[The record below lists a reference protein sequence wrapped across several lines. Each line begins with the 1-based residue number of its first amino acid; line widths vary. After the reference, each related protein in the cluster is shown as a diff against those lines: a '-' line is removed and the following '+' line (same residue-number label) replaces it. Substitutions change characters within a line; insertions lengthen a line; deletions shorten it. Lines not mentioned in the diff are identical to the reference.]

1 MSNAHVYEK
10 ITARVLEQLAAG
22 TVPWHKPWSGGT
34 RQRPRNLVSRKPYHG
49 VNIFVTACQGYT
61 SPYWLTIN
69 QLKQLGGCDRSRF
82 CRKKHEHAH
91 VRKGE
96 TGTPIVFWSSR
107 EVVRQAAGEPEP
119 HTDRIFLARYSHVWN
134 VAQVTGIDGKVPV
147 DEAIVEREFSPI
159 EECERIVRGL
169 VDAPTIEH
177 RIDQR
182 AYYQANV
189 DRIVIPRPETFES
202 AEDYYATLFHELA
215 HATGHPKRLNRET
228 LVDRT
233 AFGDTNYSEEEL
245 VAEFA
250 ATFLCGVAGI
260 ENRVVDNSAAYLA
273 SWSRKLESDKHLVLR
288 AASKAQ
294 RAADHLLGVVPDA
307 VAAEDATPEEA
318 ATA

>member
-1 MSNAHVYEK
+1 MNNAQVYEK
-10 ITARVLEQLAAG
+10 ITSRVLAQLEAG

-34 RQRPRNLVSRKPYHG
+34 RRRPQNLVSKRPYHG
-49 VNIFVTACQGYT
+49 VNVFVTACQGYT
-61 SPYWLTIN
+61 SPFWVTMN
-69 QLKQLGGCDRSRF
+69 QLRQIGGCDPGF

-107 EVVRQAAGEPEP
+107 EVSRQKVGEPEP

-134 VAQVTGIDGKVPV
+134 VAQVTGVEGKVPA
-147 DEAIVEREFSPI
+147 DETVVERAFEPI
-159 EECERIVRGL
+159 TECERIVQELTLRG
-169 VDAPTIEH
+169 APAIEH

-182 AYYQANV
+182 AYYQAHV
-189 DRIVIPRPETFES
+189 DRIVIPRPETFHS
-202 AEDYYATLFHELA
+202 AADYYATLFHELA
-215 HATGHPKRLNRET
+215 HATGHPSRLNRET

-260 ENRVVDNSAAYLA
+260 ENNVVDNSAAYVA
-273 SWSRKLESDKHLVLR
+273 SWSNKLQSDKHLVLR

-294 RAADHLLGVVPDA
+294 KAADFILGA
-307 VAAEDATPEEA
+307 VEEA
-318 ATA
+318 APVDGEAHAEAV